1 MQPRPWADSARR
13 VDHGWRYSA
22 FSVATPVIGAAGI
35 RFRPAEEGSKQEM
48 DRRTITAFLLMAAL
62 LVLYQVIFP
71 EPKRSAPPAR
81 TTTPD
86 TISGPPEA
94 STRAVAPPPE
104 WTGERPAVPEAE
116 PGTKFGNLLIPPDSS
131 QAPVLLESPF
141 LKAILNPDGAVFTT
155 WTLQQFTDA
164 RELPAD
170 LVRRP
175 AIGILR
181 PRLEIDGRT
190 IDLSE
195 TLFQVETAEED
206 GRSVTVLRARDPGG
220 AEVTLEYRYPGRNE
234 YTVDLRVLVDG
245 LDSHR
250 RDAFLV
256 LAIPDGVQHLE
267 KDPKMDRVGSAGVG
281 QVGSRVVKHA
291 LEGGG
296 FGCAGGGGARA
307 WRESV
312 SGVIHWVGVRT
323 KYFLAALVVKTAPD
337 GELVLARPEGS
348 AEISA
353 EVRLPL
359 HLDGQT
365 SYDFEFYAGPMQLGV
380 LQEFG
385 VGLEKSMDLGWKII
399 QPFTRLL
406 FWFFQAVHRVVP
418 NYGLVIIVLSVLV
431 KVIFYPLTRKSMES
445 MRQLQVLKP
454 EMDRISAKYKDDPT
468 KRNQAV
474 MELYKKNKVNPL
486 GGCLPILVQMP
497 VFIALYSVLNVSVE
511 LRKAPFAL
519 WITDLSMPDRVGA
532 IMGLPINI
540 LPLVMAGT
548 MFWQQKL
555 TPTDPRQA
563 AMAYMMPIIMTIF
576 FYSMPSGLVLYWTV
590 TNVMAVAQ
598 QILINRGTK
607 KQLAAA

>member
-1 MQPRPWADSARR
+1 
-13 VDHGWRYSA
+13 
-22 FSVATPVIGAAGI
+22 
-35 RFRPAEEGSKQEM
+35 M

-71 EPKRSAPPAR
+71 EPKRSAPRAPTA
-81 TTTPD
+81 TSETSETL
-86 TISGPPEA
+86 PEV
-94 STRAVAPPPE
+94 SNPGETAPPAE
-104 WTGERPAVPEAE
+104 WSGQQSEGRPSDDVSRLE
-116 PGTKFGNLLIPPDSS
+116 NLLIPADST
-131 QAPVLLESPF
+131 QAPILLEHPDVRGVLSP
-141 LKAILNPDGAVFTT
+141 AGAVLSS
-155 WTLQQFTDA
+155 WTLQRFTDA
-164 RELPAD
+164 HDRPAD
-170 LVRRP
+170 LAPSAAV
-175 AIGILR
+175 GLLR
-181 PRLEIDGRT
+181 PGLLVDGRL

-195 TLFQVETAEED
+195 TTFHAESVVD
-206 GRSVTVLRARDPGG
+206 GGRTRSTLRARDPGG
-220 AEVTLEYRYPGRNE
+220 AQVTLIYQYPGRNE
-234 YTVDLRVLVDG
+234 YTIDLRVEVEG
-245 LDSHR
+245 LEGHR
-250 RDAFLV
+250 RDASLV
-256 LAIPDGVQHLE
+256 LAIPEGVRHVE

-281 QVGSRVVKHA
+281 QVGTRVVKHA
-291 LEGGG
+291 QERGG
-296 FGCAGGGGARA
+296 FGCAGGGGGRA
-307 WRESV
+307 WRDTA
-312 SGVIHWVGVRT
+312 SGVVHWVGVRT
-323 KYFLAALVVKTAPD
+323 KYFLTALVIKDAPD
-337 GELVLARPEGS
+337 GELVLTRPEGRS
-348 AEISA
+348 EISA

-365 SYDFEFYAGPMQLGV
+365 SYDFEFYAGPMQYNV

-445 MRQLQVLKP
+445 MRQLQLLKP
-454 EMDRISAKYKDDPT
+454 EMDRISEKYKDDPQ

-519 WITDLSMPDRVGA
+519 WIQDLSMPDRVGA
-532 IMGLPINI
+532 ILGLPIHI

-548 MFWQQKL
+548 MVWQQKL

-563 AMAYMMPIIMTIF
+563 AMAYMMPIIMTVF

-598 QILINRGTK
+598 QILINRSTK